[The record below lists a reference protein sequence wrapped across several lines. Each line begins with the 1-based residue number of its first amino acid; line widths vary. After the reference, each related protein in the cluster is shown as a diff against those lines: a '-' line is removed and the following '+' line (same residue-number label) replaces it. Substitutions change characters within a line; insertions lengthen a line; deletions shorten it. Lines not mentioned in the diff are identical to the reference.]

1 MLFGLT
7 KIFSQDILLQDFKTK
22 DFGLKYPK
30 KFKIDSADK
39 KYSFYYDTRLGDI
52 TISVYETQKMTA
64 KELKQMLLDINETK
78 EKNPD
83 IQLTNTSGTMTCFYK
98 YTFDKVKYFIK
109 AIQND
114 KKMYLISLN
123 WNEDSWETFKETL
136 LKSFDSFNPK

>member
-7 KIFSQDILLQDFKTK
+7 KLFSQDILLQDFNSK
-22 DFGLKYPK
+22 DFDLKYPK
-30 KFKIDSADK
+30 KFKVDTADN

-52 TISVYETQKMTA
+52 TISVYESQKMSA
-64 KELKQMLLDINETK
+64 KDLKQLILDINETN

-83 IQLTNTSGTMTCFYK
+83 IQLINATETITCIYK
-98 YTFDKVKYFIK
+98 YNSDRVKYFIK
-109 AIQND
+109 LIQND

-123 WNEDSWETFKETL
+123 WSEDSWNDFKDIL